1 MFNIKKEESLC
12 FGDYVNDLDM
22 FDACGFKVAMENA
35 SAELKKKA
43 DFITLSNNNSGVAYF
58 INKYIINN

>member
-1 MFNIKKEESLC
+1 MNK
-12 FGDYVNDLDM
+12 N
-22 FDACGFKVAMENA
+22 ENNYKNAINQIHA
-35 SAELKKKA
+35 SEELKKKA